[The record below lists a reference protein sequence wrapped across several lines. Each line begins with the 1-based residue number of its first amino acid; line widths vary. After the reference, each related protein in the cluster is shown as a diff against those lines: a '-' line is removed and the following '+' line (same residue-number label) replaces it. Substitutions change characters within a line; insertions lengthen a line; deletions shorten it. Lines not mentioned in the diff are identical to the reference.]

1 MQKLITMAI
10 ALALL
15 VAGCAT
21 GGSGQ
26 ANFDDLVYDLTG
38 GIAGFDQ
45 HLAISSDGT
54 FQIAEQGKNGK
65 SGKLS
70 ADQFRAVKE
79 AAAKVNFAAL
89 KEQYVDPKVADAMFE
104 GIRVQIKDKTYKTV
118 VGTGGAAPQEL
129 HYLLTELQK
138 ILTANR

>member
-1 MQKLITMAI
+1 MMRLLTIAI

-21 GGSGQ
+21 GGSGK
-26 ANFDDLVYDLTG
+26 APFDDLVYDLTG

-45 HLAISSDGT
+45 HMAISSDGT
-54 FQIAEQGKNGK
+54 FQIAEKGKTGK
-65 SGKLS
+65 TGKLT
-70 ADQFRAVKE
+70 AEQFKTVKDL
-79 AAAKVNFAAL
+79 AAKVNFPAL
-89 KEQYVDPKVADAMFE
+89 KEEYVNPQVADAMFE
-104 GIRVQIKDKTYKTV
+104 GLNVKVGDKTYKTV

-129 HYLLTELQK
+129 LDLTTQLRQ